1 MYQKSGYAPLDKTAE
16 SPINLTPFLTSPW
29 TRYVTQPFFI
39 AILVTCLAT
48 SVLVVIGGFGDPLPW
63 RALIL
68 LSFIVSLES
77 IYTTFWLRDPDR
89 RLLSTAAY
97 RAAEFVLILLLT
109 RFFTWAALGNWPT
122 GERLRE
128 IQQTPIELFDPYFI
142 VALLLMVF
150 VWQQAS
156 IVAKIFDE
164 LAISEA
170 EASFHALPY
179 SARKAIA
186 EDRPARLFRAGLV
199 REFFQRWIWGGMGL
213 AVFTALGTLDLAP
226 LRDGSFSNIV
236 SLGLRPELLA
246 ALMAYFIV
254 GFWLLS
260 QARLAMLN
268 ARWLADDVIKD
279 EGLAI
284 IWRRRS
290 LAVLLGIALL
300 ATFVPIGSTM
310 PIGRILDLVVYG
322 VVYVAG
328 LIFYIVTFLF
338 IGLLALFGRTP
349 EGSDAEDLPL
359 LEEVAPPPEPPPPP
373 LPPSE
378 ATTLLLGMIFWS
390 IMLTVTLV
398 ALGFYLRERGYSFN
412 VRLLRVLWQD
422 FVDWLGQI
430 GLSFR
435 LKLGD
440 LWPSMPA
447 REKGETAVSTPSS
460 TPWWQRLWPGKLSP
474 RERVRYYYLALV
486 RQAGDAGV
494 ARQQHETPLEY
505 ERPLHDAWPETE
517 PEIDAMTQA
526 FLHARYSLQP
536 VDDEEAAAIEST
548 WKELKPR
555 LKRPSAPDN
564 SITAQAEHGI
574 EGQGEQADD
583 HQE

>member
-1 MYQKSGYAPLDKTAE
+1 MYQKSGYAPPDETAD
-16 SPINLTPFLTSPW
+16 SLPDITPFRTAPW

-39 AILVTCLAT
+39 AILITCLAT
-48 SVLVVIGGFGDPLPW
+48 SVLVVIGSFADPLPW

-68 LSFIVSLES
+68 LSFIISLES

-89 RLLSTAAY
+89 RLLSNVAY

-109 RFFTWAALGNWPT
+109 RFFTWAAAGNWPT
-122 GERLRE
+122 GERLRD
-128 IQQTPIELFDPYFI
+128 IQQAPIELFDPYFI
-142 VALLLMVF
+142 VALLLMIF

-156 IVAKIFDE
+156 IVAQIFDQ

-170 EASFHALPY
+170 EAHFHALPY
-179 SARKAIA
+179 SARKALA

-199 REFFQRWIWGGMGL
+199 REFFQRWIWGGVGL
-213 AVFTALGTLDLAP
+213 AIFTALGTLDLAP

-246 ALMAYFIV
+246 ALMAYFII

-268 ARWLADDVIKD
+268 ARWLAEDVIKD

-284 IWRRRS
+284 TWRRRS
-290 LAVLLGIALL
+290 LVVLLGIALL
-300 ATFVPIGSTM
+300 AAFVPIGSTM
-310 PIGRILDLVVYG
+310 PIGRILDLVVFG
-322 VVYVAG
+322 VVYAAG
-328 LIFYIVTFLF
+328 LVFYVVTFLL
-338 IGLLALFGRTP
+338 IAILALLGRTP
-349 EGSDAEDLPL
+349 DGTDIEELPP

-390 IMLTVTLV
+390 VMLTVTVV
-398 ALGFYLRERGYSFN
+398 ALAFYLRERGYSFN
-412 VRLLRVLWQD
+412 VWLLRTLWRD
-422 FVDWLGQI
+422 FVSWLGQI

-435 LKLGD
+435 LRMDD
-440 LWPSMPA
+440 LWPSRQV
-447 REKGETAVSTPSS
+447 REKKETAVSTTSS

-486 RQAGDAGV
+486 RQAGDAGM

-505 ERPLHDAWPETE
+505 ERPLHDAWPETDR
-517 PEIDAMTQA
+517 EIEAMTQA
-526 FLHARYSLQP
+526 FLHARYSRRP
-536 VDDEEAAAIEST
+536 VDDEEATTVEET
-548 WKELKPR
+548 WKALKPR
-555 LKRPSAPDN
+555 LKRPIPTPES
-564 SITAQAEHGI
+564 E
-574 EGQGEQADD
+574 EQQEMADKEND
-583 HQE
+583 G